1 MGESSQCLYKLKM
14 SFLVR
19 SKILRP
25 VTKQTTED
33 CKMLNSL
40 GMDRE
45 SILEDYEPIE
55 INGLD
60 DLIFEY
66 ERDRDLE
73 SELQP
78 YLDLNDH

>member
-1 MGESSQCLYKLKM
+1 
-14 SFLVR
+14 
-19 SKILRP
+19 
-25 VTKQTTED
+25 
-33 CKMLNSL
+33 MLNSL

>member
-1 MGESSQCLYKLKM
+1 M
-14 SFLVR
+14 
-19 SKILRP
+19 
-25 VTKQTTED
+25 
-33 CKMLNSL
+33 NSL

-45 SILEDYEPIE
+45 SILDDYEPIE